1 MTASCKNDENTKSD
15 TLNKDKLKSDSTRN
29 TSESQRLI
37 AERAPIHFQ
46 ETSEAATIALDV
58 AGFSPND
65 IQVRMED
72 FVVSIDAKRVNKLGD
87 TYVIRR
93 RFRVDKSTVLEDMVR
108 ANLSD
113 HILEV
118 VVPKKAKV
126 GPRSI
131 PISTSVTTVT
141 SSNVEGKE
149 ETSERSESDKDK
161 SETEHQ
167 NSNDQEETAS
177 PVSSLVEVAE
187 KHDEQESE
195 QTQPGA
201 VEEES
206 WEEVKD

>member
-1 MTASCKNDENTKSD
+1 VK
-15 TLNKDKLKSDSTRN
+15 R
-29 TSESQRLI
+29 RL
-37 AERAPIHFQ
+37 F
-46 ETSEAATIALDV
+46 ALDV

-131 PISTSVTTVT
+131 PISTAAATMTY
-141 SSNVEGKE
+141 SNVEGKE
-149 ETSERSESDKDK
+149 ESEETVL

-167 NSNDQEETAS
+167 NSNDEEEIAS
-177 PVSSLVEVAE
+177 SVSSVVDVNETE
-187 KHDEQESE
+187 KGQENE

-206 WEEVKD
+206 WEDVKH

>member
-1 MTASCKNDENTKSD
+1 MTASCNSGKKTKSD
-15 TLNKDKLKSDSTRN
+15 TLNKDELRSDSTRN
-29 TSESQRLI
+29 TSESQRFVV
-37 AERAPIHFQ
+37 ERAPIHFQ

-65 IQVRMED
+65 IQVRTENY
-72 FVVSIDAKRVNKLGD
+72 VVSIDAQRVNKLGD

-93 RFRVDKSTVLEDMVR
+93 RFRLDKSTVLEDMVR

-149 ETSERSESDKDK
+149 ETSAKHESETDKL
-161 SETEHQ
+161 ETEHQ

-177 PVSSLVEVAE
+177 PVSSLVEVAQ
-187 KHDEQESE
+187 KQDEQESE
-195 QTQPGA
+195 QTQTGA

-206 WEEVKD
+206 WEEVKE